1 MIIDWF
7 RVNPSMIVV
16 LPLLIAIIVL
26 LWNIDRYI
34 DG

>member
-16 LPLLIAIIVL
+16 LPLLVVVIAL
-26 LWNIDRYI
+26 LWNIGRYI